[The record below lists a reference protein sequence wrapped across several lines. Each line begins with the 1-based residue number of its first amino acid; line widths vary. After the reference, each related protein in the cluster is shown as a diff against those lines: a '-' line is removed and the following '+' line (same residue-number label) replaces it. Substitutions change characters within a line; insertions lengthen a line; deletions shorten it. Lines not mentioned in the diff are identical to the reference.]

1 MKIVTDSA
9 ADLSAQDIASLGVE
23 VAPLFIRMPEGE
35 IKSSDLTPDEFY
47 NRLTAMFP
55 QIPSTAQP
63 SPGVLA
69 EIYRKLVA
77 GGETNI
83 LSVHIS
89 LGLSGTVQ
97 SAKLAA
103 QQVPEATV
111 TPVDTMTLSGGE
123 RLQVIAAVLGARAG
137 WPVEKIVER
146 LNQIRQAEEVIY
158 TLETLTYL
166 EKGGRIG
173 RVSALAGALFK
184 IKPVIRVD
192 TDGKYSTVGKG
203 RTLDRTRKIIADHLV
218 EKYGKSPVW
227 VTILHG
233 QAPEQAQK
241 LTEELS
247 GVLNI
252 AKIEVQ
258 RVSPVLGVH
267 TGPGIV
273 GAAVAPMALFDGLD
287 INF

>member
-69 EIYRKLVA
+69 EIYRKLIA

-97 SAKLAA
+97 SAILAA
-103 QQVPEATV
+103 KQVPEATV
-111 TPVDTMTLSGGE
+111 TPVDTKTLSGGE

-137 WPVEKIVER
+137 WPLEKIVER
-146 LNQIRQAEEVIY
+146 LDQIRQAEELIY

-173 RVSALAGALFK
+173 RVAALAGALFK

-203 RTLDRTRKIIADHLV
+203 RTLDRTRQIITDHLAG
-218 EKYGKSPVW
+218 KYGHQPVW
-227 VTILHG
+227 VTVLHG
-233 QAPEQAQK
+233 QFPEQAQK

-247 GVLNI
+247 NALNV
-252 AKIEVQ
+252 AKIEIQ

-273 GAAVAPMALFDGLD
+273 GTAVVPMALFDGLD
-287 INF
+287 VNF